1 MCFTTADRRYQAR
14 PRILLTL
21 SGARFTGPGLAREIV
36 RASLPSQAM
45 VDTATEAPA
54 RRLLGTS
61 FRRDA
66 LLLAVGTVLIRL
78 PDFVAPR
85 HLSYDDGGY
94 LSAALAMRDG
104 ELPFRDIF
112 SSQGPLFLPL
122 VWLADLVGFRTH
134 TAPRLLAVA
143 AGVGVT
149 LAVYAAGRR
158 VTSRGG
164 ALLAGGLVATS
175 GSVLW
180 VSGPLTGD
188 GVAMAFAVTAVA
200 LALRFR
206 DSPSLGGAV
215 AVGLV
220 MGAAMSVKAIAVPAA
235 IPIGLIFLATRRVRD
250 FVVAVACAGA
260 VWVTA
265 ALPWGIGRVWEQA
278 FEYHRASAREDSYFG
293 NAVRLVETLFERDL
307 AVVVTALLAAGF
319 LLARRFGKPREPGSP
334 SPFAIDAAWVLL
346 AGWFIAQVIFL
357 VVEPAMWR
365 PHVAHLIPPL
375 ALLACLQPPP
385 WRWLAVA
392 AIPVIPWWAAHVQPV
407 LWPRAYGTEAQAAV
421 GDIEALPDGAWVIT
435 DEPGLAWAAHRRSPA
450 DLVDSSIKRI
460 QQGQITGASLAEGA
474 SDPRVCG
481 VLVWTSRFGDFTDL
495 PDRLRAEGYRVEA
508 RYDGDRVLYERVDCA
523 P

>member
-1 MCFTTADRRYQAR
+1 MA
-14 PRILLTL
+14 
-21 SGARFTGPGLAREIV
+21 
-36 RASLPSQAM
+36 
-45 VDTATEAPA
+45 DTATEEAPA

-61 FRRDA
+61 FRRDS
-66 LLLAVGTVLIRL
+66 LVLAIATILIRL
-78 PDFVAPR
+78 PDFVADR
-85 HLSYDDGGY
+85 HITYDDGGY

-122 VWLADLVGFRTH
+122 VWLADLIGFRTH
-134 TAPRLLAVA
+134 TAPRLLAIA

-200 LALRFR
+200 LALGYR
-206 DSPSLGGAV
+206 DSPTPGRAV
-215 AVGLV
+215 AIGLL

-235 IPIGLIFLATRRVRD
+235 IPIGLVFLATRRTRD

-260 VWVTA
+260 VWLSA
-265 ALPWGIGRVWEQA
+265 ALPWGIGNVWEQA
-278 FEYHRASAREDSYFG
+278 FEYHRGSAREDSYFG
-293 NAVRLVETLFERDL
+293 NAMRIVETLVERDL
-307 AVVVTALLAAGF
+307 AVVVTALLAVGF
-319 LLARRFGKPREPGSP
+319 VLARRIGKPREPGAP
-334 SPFAIDAAWVLL
+334 SAWALDAAWVLL
-346 AGWFIAQVIFL
+346 AGWFIAQVLFL
-357 VVEPAMWR
+357 IVEPAMWR

-407 LWPRAYGTEAQAAV
+407 LWPWGYNNETQAAV
-421 GDIEALPDGAWVIT
+421 DDVDALPEGAWVIT
-435 DEPGLAWAAHRRSPA
+435 DEPGLAWAAGRRVPA

-460 QQGQITGASLAEGA
+460 EQGQITSETVADDA

-495 PDRLRAEGYRVEA
+495 PDRLRAEGYRVET
-508 RYDGDRVLYERVDCA
+508 RYDGDRVLYERADCA
-523 P
+523 RSRA